1 MNKTTNNLKNIY
13 EELKKELKNRG
24 KVLSKD
30 EFFNAVA
37 KTITPEEKA
46 KLLNDF
52 TPKTWFINEKLKN
65 DPSFLE
71 RVSEML

>member
-1 MNKTTNNLKNIY
+1 MSKHSNELMSIF

-37 KTITPEEKA
+37 KTITPEKKA
-46 KLLNDF
+46 ELLTDF
-52 TPKTWFINEKLKN
+52 TPKTWFINEKLKS

-71 RVSEML
+71 SVTKML